1 MLVIHVILIY
11 LSYFL
16 QNSLTS
22 ASGILTRSYKKA
34 ATAMIKDDPKLLW
47 SILQIPASNIS
58 TIFQKT
64 RNLIIEQ
71 IPCLTSSQSV
81 VSHETYFE
89 NNQGFKQAELLLQPI
104 VAEKYSSPVSSF
116 LDRNITTPQL
126 QQYRGFKTIRSKPV
140 QVPLGKLESSSTDD
154 LIKNLLKSNVIM
166 SFTFIYFFKNLLS
179 VMNFS

>member
-1 MLVIHVILIY
+1 
-11 LSYFL
+11 
-16 QNSLTS
+16 
-22 ASGILTRSYKKA
+22 
-34 ATAMIKDDPKLLW
+34 MIKDDPKLLW

-71 IPCLTSSQSV
+71 IPCLNSSQSV

-140 QVPLGKLESSSTDD
+140 QVPLGKLTLGKTESTNTDD
-154 LIKNLLKSNVIM
+154 FIKNLVKSNVIM
-166 SFTFIYFFKNLLS
+166 SISFIF
-179 VMNFS
+179 